1 VQILIETTR
10 NRRRFKLTFNRVYQG
25 VFGLQRILERVA
37 IDVATHQSED
47 RDDMPRVHRIAMD
60 ALDFGAA
67 ALERLLQRNVPAE
80 QLQHVNDDP
89 EIAEEDY
96 QALLE
101 EVRGD
106 PELRH
111 AWEHASAAF
120 GLARKCESKASALGA
135 IAAGLASAYALL
147 GDDIDG
153 EELRGLYEESEP
165 LVTLLLNLH
174 KRFEA
179 TPEVRISSPGG
190 SA

>member
-10 NRRRFKLTFNRVYQG
+10 NKRRFKFTFNRVYQG
-25 VFGLQRILERVA
+25 VFGLQRILERVGV
-37 IDVATHQSED
+37 DLATHQSDD

-67 ALERLLQRNVPAE
+67 SLERLLQRNVPAD
-80 QLQHVNDDP
+80 QLQHINEDP

-106 PELRH
+106 ADLRH

-120 GLARKCESKASALGA
+120 GMARNCESKASTLGS

-147 GDDIDG
+147 GEDING

-174 KRFEA
+174 KRFEDE
-179 TPEVRISSPGG
+179 PDVRLSSPGG
-190 SA
+190 TA